1 MSAGA
6 KDWFRQRAS
15 AVLLI
20 PLSAWFLWAGV
31 SLAGADYA
39 TTKAFFGQPL
49 NAIAAV
55 LLAVIGLFHTQR
67 GADTIISDYVPG
79 AGFQKFLVLVSIVG
93 CTLGALVVIWAVVQ
107 SF

>member
-39 TTKAFFGQPL
+39 TTQAFFGQPL

-79 AGFQKFLVLVSIVG
+79 EAFQKFLVLVSKVG

>member
-49 NAIAAV
+49 NAAAAV

-67 GADTIISDYVPG
+67 GADAIISDYVPG
-79 AGFQKFLVLVSIVG
+79 EGFQKLLVLVSKVG
-93 CTLGALVVIWAVVQ
+93 CTIGALVVIWAVVQ